1 MKFYFQ
7 FCGVCLLALGIWG
20 KVSDDNYMEEI
31 VTSDKDALN
40 ATYVICMI
48 VGIFLFLVG
57 FLGCCGACM
66 ENRWML
72 IAVRGCP
79 ELSPF
84 ISIIH
89 CAKLIPGHGNTYIR
103 NRFSLGAPL
112 NIRYIYNLYTKIFGR
127 ASPSISHRATVL
139 HFTKAGWTW
148 HATTFT

>member
-1 MKFYFQ
+1 M
-7 FCGVCLLALGIWG
+7 LALGIWG

-72 IAVRGCP
+72 IAVKRKFVILFTANKILLFPSGY
-79 ELSPF
+79 LS
-84 ISIIH
+84 
-89 CAKLIPGHGNTYIR
+89 
-103 NRFSLGAPL
+103 
-112 NIRYIYNLYTKIFGR
+112 
-127 ASPSISHRATVL
+127 
-139 HFTKAGWTW
+139 
-148 HATTFT
+148 